1 MSDLRFKLLLV
12 GAVIA
17 LLATLAVCN
26 PVAEIR
32 VPVEGEASP
41 EVVDYG
47 VNDDLVMGRRYI
59 ERGGGPSPGM
69 VWISDDRSF
78 AVRYDAVNGTLS
90 QSVVTR
96 PDVVAVDGNPSL
108 LVSEDGEFAIR
119 ALPGMPAQIVKA
131 PGLFPDL
138 QDVETR
144 AIVVRTL
151 AQAQ

>member
-1 MSDLRFKLLLV
+1 MARSL
-12 GAVIA
+12 AVEAMAPA

-32 VPVEGEASP
+32 VPVTGEASP
-41 EVVDYG
+41 AVVVDYG
-47 VNDDLVMGRRYI
+47 VDEGLVMGRRYI
-59 ERGGGPSPGM
+59 EQGGGPSPGM
-69 VWISDDRSF
+69 VWISDYRSF
-78 AVRYDAVNGTLS
+78 AVRYDAVDGTLA

-108 LVSEDGEFAIR
+108 LVSENGEFAIR
-119 ALPGMPAQIVKA
+119 ALPGMPAQIVKV

-138 QDVETR
+138 QDEETR